1 MAHVKINEVAQAL
14 QQEGTSPQ
22 NKANKQNRKTRV
34 PIGTARGR
42 LEVHGKEPGF
52 HYAWIN
58 DYNVD
63 EALDQGFE
71 FVDHDV
77 KVGTR
82 RIGVGK
88 REDGSAAVWMPVGA
102 GVTGFLMRIP
112 QEFYDEDMK
121 AYNRRVEE
129 SEEGIKRQTGNNNGL
144 QGTVEIARKPQSG
157 E

>member
-1 MAHVKINEVAQAL
+1 MAKVNDGVIKALENEGSKPENTANR
-14 QQEGTSPQ
+14 S
-22 NKANKQNRKTRV
+22 NKTTRV

-42 LEVHGKEPGF
+42 LEINGKEPGF
-52 HYAWIN
+52 HYAIIN

-71 FVDHDV
+71 FVSHGV

-88 REDGSAAVWMPVGA
+88 REDGSAAVWVPVGA
-102 GVTGFLMRIP
+102 GVTGYLMRIP
-112 QEFYDEDMK
+112 QEIYDEDMK
-121 AYNRRVEE
+121 KYHKNIVDGT
-129 SEEGIKRQTGNNNGL
+129 EEGIRRQSVNNGL
-144 QGTVEIARKPQSG
+144 QGTIEIARKPQS

>member
-1 MAHVKINEVAQAL
+1 MAKVTNNVIKALENEGVKPEN
-14 QQEGTSPQ
+14 T
-22 NKANKQNRKTRV
+22 ANRSNRTTRV

-42 LEVHGKEPGF
+42 LEIHGKEPGF
-52 HYAWIN
+52 HYAIIN

-71 FVDHDV
+71 FVTHNV

-88 REDGSAAVWMPVGA
+88 REDGSAAVWVPVGA
-102 GVTGFLMRIP
+102 GVTGYLMRIP

-121 AYNRRVEE
+121 RYHKEIVDA
-129 SEEGIKRQTGNNNGL
+129 SEEGIRRQSDNNGL
-144 QGTVEIARKPQSG
+144 QGTVEIARKPQT
-157 E
+157 